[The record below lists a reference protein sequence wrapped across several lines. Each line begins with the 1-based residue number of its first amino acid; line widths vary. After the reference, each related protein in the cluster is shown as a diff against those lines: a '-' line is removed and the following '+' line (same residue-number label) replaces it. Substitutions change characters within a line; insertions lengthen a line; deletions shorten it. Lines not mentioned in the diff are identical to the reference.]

1 MLFDYFSNDFKINLM
16 VQVGGYDGLSR
27 QCLKSVECYHPST
40 DTWTPVAEMCVRRSG
55 AGVGVLDGVLYA
67 VGGHDGPEVR
77 NSVEAYRPS
86 AGVWT
91 SVADMHMC
99 RRNAGKYLKFNTM

>member
-1 MLFDYFSNDFKINLM
+1 M
-16 VQVGGYDGLSR
+16 G
-27 QCLKSVECYHPST
+27 
-40 DTWTPVAEMCVRRSG
+40 VRRSG

-91 SVADMHMC
+91 SVSDMQMC
-99 RRNAGKYLKFNTM
+99 RRNAGNFLFVLLIQNNIIKNSFRILNFK